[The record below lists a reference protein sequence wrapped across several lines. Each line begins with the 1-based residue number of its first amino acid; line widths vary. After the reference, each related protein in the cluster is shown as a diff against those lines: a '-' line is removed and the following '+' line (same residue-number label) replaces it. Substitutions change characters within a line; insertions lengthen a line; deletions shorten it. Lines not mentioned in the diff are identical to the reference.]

1 MIGNIEKILEL
12 ATKKLKEIY
21 GDDFKFEEDDEFVF
35 ALNNGVLMLSY
46 DDGIK
51 IKIMLDTVI
60 PLDMDFDLKGGEED
74 VNI

>member
-1 MIGNIEKILEL
+1 MGNIENILEL
-12 ATKKLKEIY
+12 ATAKLKEMY

-35 ALNNGVLMLSY
+35 ALNNGALTLSY

-60 PLDMDFDLKGGEED
+60 PLDADFEMEGGD
-74 VNI
+74 

>member
-1 MIGNIEKILEL
+1 MGNIENILEL
-12 ATKKLKEIY
+12 ATAKLKEMY

-46 DDGIK
+46 DEGIK

-60 PLDMDFDLKGGEED
+60 PLDVDFEM
-74 VNI
+74 

>member
-1 MIGNIEKILEL
+1 MGNMENILEF
-12 ATKKLKEIY
+12 ATAKLKEMY

-46 DDGIK
+46 DEGIK

-60 PLDMDFDLKGGEED
+60 PLDVDFEM
-74 VNI
+74 